1 MPHVLIIEH
10 FSIECHQTKPKVITW
25 PIKQFEIPQA
35 VIVNGLKRRKMWVKS
50 RQFQVS
56 FFWKL
61 LQFWISLNYNIYTAN
76 KSKQSLKNSSQL
88 ELEAFFG
95 LWGQSLWVFLL
106 WVELPHHLQ
115 FFLPKVTTEFFGA
128 AATSCTDVSGMVRH
142 PSAASSLTAS
152 CAIWRASSSE
162 MPSSSPYVCLI
173 LHLFTFFF
181 LKHKRIVL
189 PLVK

>member
-1 MPHVLIIEH
+1 M
-10 FSIECHQTKPKVITW
+10 SACYQTKPKVITW
-25 PIKQFEIPQA
+25 PIKQFQIPQA
-35 VIVNGLKRRKMWVKS
+35 VIVNGLKSRKVWVKS

-61 LQFWISLNYNIYTAN
+61 LQFWISLGYNIHTAN
-76 KSKQSLKNSSQL
+76 KSKQNLKSSSQL

-115 FFLPKVTTEFFGA
+115 FFLPKVTTEFSGT

-142 PSAASSLTAS
+142 PSAA
-152 CAIWRASSSE
+152 
-162 MPSSSPYVCLI
+162 P
-173 LHLFTFFF
+173 
-181 LKHKRIVL
+181 
-189 PLVK
+189 